1 MILCKLICCV
11 FFASFSGKYF
21 VDFEIPEDFAHLW
34 RYMYHMYNLDAFK
47 QSCPADQDIINH
59 YKLQQRT
66 KMSKHE
72 ELEMPTY
79 MTSIPE
85 SVIAQFEL
93 EYIE

>member
-1 MILCKLICCV
+1 
-11 FFASFSGKYF
+11 
-21 VDFEIPEDFAHLW
+21 
-34 RYMYHMYNLDAFK
+34 MYHMYNLDAFK

-85 SVIAQFEL
+85 SVVAQFEL